1 MNLPVASDEFI
12 NVIYRN
18 ILKAL
23 AVIYTLLTVMPT
35 QCFYKL
41 KKMYLYGIL
50 WVKINVGKKR
60 F

>member
-1 MNLPVASDEFI
+1 MIYMNLPVASDEFI

-35 QCFYKL
+35 QCFNTTEKDVS
-41 KKMYLYGIL
+41 I
-50 WVKINVGKKR
+50 WNFVGKD
-60 F
+60 